1 MQFQTADLCDAHHEA
16 LQVVAPGLQNF
27 GGKTRFFGRIRT
39 VTLDEDNKALIELLQ
54 KEGNGDIAVV
64 DAKGVF
70 CAIVGDTLMG
80 YAQKNNWAGIV
91 VNGYVRDIDNTR
103 TIDVGLLALGT
114 CPKKSRKRAE
124 GVRGEPVTFLGV
136 TFKEG
141 AWLYAD
147 NDGIIVSPNALF

>member
-16 LQVVAPGLQNF
+16 LQVVKPGLQNF
-27 GGKTRFFGRIRT
+27 GGKARFCGRIRT
-39 VTLDEDNKALIELLQ
+39 VALDEDNRALIALLQ
-54 KEGNGDIAVV
+54 QEGNGDVAVV

-80 YAQKNNWAGIV
+80 YAHKNNWAGIV

-103 TIDVGLLALGT
+103 MIDVGLLALGT

-124 GVRGEPVTFLGV
+124 GVCGEPVRFLDV
-136 TFKEG
+136 TFEEG

-147 NDGIIVSPNALF
+147 NDGVVVSRDALL